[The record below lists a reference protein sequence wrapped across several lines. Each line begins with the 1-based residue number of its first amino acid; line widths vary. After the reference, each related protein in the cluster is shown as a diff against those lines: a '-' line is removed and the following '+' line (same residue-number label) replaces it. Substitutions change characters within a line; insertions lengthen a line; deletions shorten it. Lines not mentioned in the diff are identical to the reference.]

1 MPAYTHPTYVGQW
14 FQGAQNGTGS
24 PTSTSRVVMVPASL
38 KNTSALLFFGEGARE
53 RGKGRRF
60 IPMGYCV
67 DENKGELTSKD
78 R

>member
-1 MPAYTHPTYVGQW
+1 
-14 FQGAQNGTGS
+14 
-24 PTSTSRVVMVPASL
+24 
-38 KNTSALLFFGEGARE
+38 LFFGEGARE

-67 DENKGELTSKD
+67 DENKGELTSKN